1 MSVPLIPITMIPT
14 KIDNE
19 NKYLLQMS
27 DTLVA
32 QLQLNKGQLLKVTIG
47 QKTITMYVQ
56 QIAGAV
62 NELFLSESTL
72 KEFHL
77 PIRKFTLQAMYQ
89 PDNQELTLG
98 PIIGL
103 LTNLPSTNT
112 SDIHFRSIHAFCE
125 ELHQEV
131 TERGGFIYVFTYD
144 QPMGQGYYFENGK
157 WTLAK
162 LPLPNVIYNRIHSRR
177 LEKQKSYLDF
187 RQRLEQLM
195 IPLFNDRFLS
205 KWEIYEHV
213 KEENQLTPFIP
224 ETKLFSKDH
233 LKEFAKKYQTI
244 FLKPIHGS
252 QGRNIIKIIKNTEE
266 NHYTLQ
272 TSLSVPL
279 KNLLAQ
285 YTIDEIYQL
294 LKPILNNRIY
304 IIQQGIDLFTHNSC
318 AVDFRVLCHKNLNDN
333 WKVTSTVARIAAE
346 QEFVSNIA
354 RGGTI
359 TRPIYALQ
367 NGMTQKKAVE
377 AITLMKELA
386 IETASVISRHTE
398 GLFGELGIDIG
409 IDQAGKPWLIEVNSK
424 PSKNFEDGL
433 GKIRPSAKAIIQFC
447 TELAFDFAVVK
458 EDFT

>member
-1 MSVPLIPITMIPT
+1 MSYPLIPITMIPT
-14 KIDNE
+14 KMDNE
-19 NKYLLQMS
+19 NKYVLQMS
-27 DTLVA
+27 DSLVA
-32 QLQLNKGQLLKVTIG
+32 QLQLNKGQHIKVTIG
-47 QKTITMYVQ
+47 QKTITMYVRQ
-56 QIAGAV
+56 FAGAV
-62 NELFLSESTL
+62 NELYLSESTL
-72 KEFHL
+72 KDFRL
-77 PIRKFTLQAMYQ
+77 PFRKLTLQAMYQ
-89 PDNQELTLG
+89 PDTQELSLG

-103 LTNLPSTNT
+103 LTDLPSTNT

-131 TERGGFIYVFTYD
+131 TVRGGFFYVFTYD
-144 QPMGQGYYFENGK
+144 QLMGQGYYFENGK

-177 LEKQKSYLDF
+177 LEKQKYYLEF

-213 KEENQLTPFIP
+213 REENQLTPFIP
-224 ETKLFSKDH
+224 ETKIFSKDH
-233 LKEFAKKYQTI
+233 LKEFVKKYKTI

-252 QGRNIIKIIKNTEE
+252 QGRNIIKISKNTEE
-266 NHYTLQ
+266 THYTLQ
-272 TSLSVPL
+272 TSLSVEL
-279 KNLLAQ
+279 KEWLAQ

-304 IIQQGIDLFTHNSC
+304 IIQQGIDLITHNSC
-318 AVDFRVLCHKNLNDN
+318 AVDFRVLCHKNINDD

-359 TRPIYALQ
+359 TRPIYALK
-367 NGMTQKKAVE
+367 NGMTQKKAIE
-377 AITLMKELA
+377 AIALMKELA
-386 IETASVISRHTE
+386 IETASVISHHTE

-447 TELAFDFAVVK
+447 TELAFDFDVVK